1 VGWLTD
7 LAYLFISVAFN
18 GEAGLCSFTA
28 RFLTCAG
35 GCNTV
40 GTAKRRRRE
49 EVMRIV
55 GGVFEIF

>member
-7 LAYLFISVAFN
+7 VADLLISMAFN
-18 GEAGLCSFTA
+18 GKAGLCSFLA
-28 RFLTCAG
+28 GFLTCAG

-40 GTAKRRRRE
+40 GTAKRERRE

-55 GGVFEIF
+55 GGFLEIF